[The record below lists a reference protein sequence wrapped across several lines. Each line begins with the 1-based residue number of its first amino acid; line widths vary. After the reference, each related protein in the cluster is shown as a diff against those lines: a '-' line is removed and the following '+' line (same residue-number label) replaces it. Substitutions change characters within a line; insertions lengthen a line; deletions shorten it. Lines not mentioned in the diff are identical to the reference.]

1 MDILLFLHTIALQEN
16 NKSLKELLR
25 LIDKYLEKHKATDIK
40 ILLHDKYLSIYDDKV
55 LLLKISAE
63 VFLCSNQKQAI

>member
-63 VFLCSNQKQAI
+63 VFLYSNPKQAI

>member
-16 NKSLKELLR
+16 NNSLKELLR

-63 VFLCSNQKQAI
+63 VFLYSNPKQAI

>member
-1 MDILLFLHTIALQEN
+1 MNTLSFLHMIALQEKN
-16 NKSLKELLR
+16 EYLKELLK
-25 LIDKYLEKHKATDIK
+25 LIYKYLEKHTATNIK

-63 VFLCSNQKQAI
+63 VFLCSNPKQAI